1 MKRGDPMKLLIK
13 NAAVLQYHPP
23 LRMDGMD
30 ILIEGDS
37 ISEVSEHIGYA
48 PQEKN
53 ADRVIDA
60 QGRLAV
66 CGNVC
71 SHTHFYS
78 ALARGIL
85 AHVPPS
91 KDFVSILKN
100 LWWRL
105 DRALDEQSLYYS
117 GLAGAFDAIRCGT
130 TAVVDHSAS
139 PSFIHGSLSVLKQAF
154 ERFGLRGILCYE
166 VTDRNGKQ
174 GRDSGIE
181 ENLGFIH
188 RQETKLLR
196 GAVGA
201 HASFTLC
208 DETLEALAEAV
219 GALKRGIHIH
229 AAEDVYDQSY
239 SRAHFGLSTVE
250 RLERFGLIDDLSLVI
265 HGVHLDET
273 DVNILNDHGS
283 FLVHNPRSNMNNR
296 VGYNSM
302 LSRIQNVAIGTDG
315 IGADMFEETTI
326 GYFKS
331 MDAGS
336 ELSPADFLRFLC
348 NGNTILERYFGS
360 KFGKVAPGY
369 RADLVLLDYEPPTP
383 LVTQNIGGHF
393 VFGLSSGNVDTVIIN
408 GSCVYEHRRFPFDT
422 EPILRDA
429 RKQAQRLWEK
439 MEEYL

>member
-1 MKRGDPMKLLIK
+1 MKLLIK
-13 NAAVLQYHPP
+13 NASVLQYHPP
-23 LRMDGMD
+23 LRMDGMN
-30 ILIEGDS
+30 ILIEDGS
-37 ISEVSEHIGYA
+37 ISEVTEHIGRD
-48 PQEKN
+48 PQNKI

-71 SHTHFYS
+71 SHTHLYS

-117 GLAGAFDAIRCGT
+117 GLVGALDAIRCGT

-139 PSFIHGSLSVLKQAF
+139 PSFIHGSLFVVKQAL
-154 ERFGLRGILCYE
+154 EHCRLRGILCYE

-174 GRDSGIE
+174 GRESGIE
-181 ENLGFIH
+181 ENLDFIH
-188 RQETKLLR
+188 QQETALLK

-201 HASFTLC
+201 HAPFTLC
-208 DETLEALAEAV
+208 DETLEKLAEAV
-219 GALKRGIHIH
+219 GAVKRGIHIH
-229 AAEDVYDQSY
+229 AAEDAYDQSY
-239 SRAHFGLSTVE
+239 SRAHFGLSVVE
-250 RLERFGLIDDLSLVI
+250 RLERFGLIDDRSLVI
-265 HGVHLDET
+265 HGVHLGET
-273 DVNILNDHGS
+273 DADILNDHGS

-296 VGYNSM
+296 VGYNSG
-302 LSRIQNVAIGTDG
+302 LSRIRNIAIGTDG
-315 IGADMFEETTI
+315 MGADMFEETTI

-336 ELSPADFLRFLC
+336 ALSPADFLRFLC

-360 KFGKVAPGY
+360 KFGRIAPGY

-383 LVTQNIGGHF
+383 LVAKNIGGHF
-393 VFGLSSGNVDTVIIN
+393 VFGIASRNVDTVIID

-422 EPILRDA
+422 EQIFRDS
-429 RKQAQRLWEK
+429 RKQAQRLWDK
-439 MEEYL
+439 MEEY